1 MRSYL
6 SKHMPQ
12 APLSDDEKHR
22 MAAAAWHQQGI
33 ACIAVDEV
41 TDPWAKQIVTNLA
54 NGRYGKRRPDLPP
67 GGKDKLPMSGQEG
80 GQ

>member
-41 TDPWAKQIVTNLA
+41 EDDFERQVVTNVA

-67 GGKDKLPMSGQEG
+67 GDKENIYE
-80 GQ
+80 